1 MTARVA
7 AACLCSIL
15 LASAAARA
23 APAPAEAGLSATAQL
38 GRQIFFDSSL
48 SESGQL
54 SCASCHSPAAAYAS
68 PDGGFA
74 PMAGAR
80 LNQPP
85 LRTVPSL
92 RYLDHTPRFTRHYYL
107 DHGEEREDEG
117 PAGGFMLDGR
127 ADSLHTQ
134 ALLPWLDATEM
145 GNPSIEA
152 LSARLQRAP
161 YAQRLQ
167 QLFGATV
174 LDDPR
179 QAVAGAALALERFEL
194 EDPSFHPYSSRYDQF
209 LAGQETLTQQELRGL
224 KLFVDPLKGNCA
236 ECHPNTAGPGGRG
249 PDFTDYA
256 YRALGVPR
264 NPEIAANADRNFH
277 DLGVCGPRRVDLR
290 AETQYCGYFKT
301 PTLRNVARRTR
312 FFHNGRFRTLEQ
324 VLQFYAERDTSPQ
337 LWYPTVRGRVSK
349 YDDLPRRYRDRV
361 DVSDPPFNRRR
372 GDAPAL
378 SGPEIEDLVAFLRTL
393 DDAGQ

>member
-1 MTARVA
+1 
-7 AACLCSIL
+7 
-15 LASAAARA
+15 
-23 APAPAEAGLSATAQL
+23 
-38 GRQIFFDSSL
+38 
-48 SESGQL
+48 
-54 SCASCHSPAAAYAS
+54 
-68 PDGGFA
+68 
-74 PMAGAR
+74 
-80 LNQPP
+80 
-85 LRTVPSL
+85 
-92 RYLDHTPRFTRHYYL
+92 
-107 DHGEEREDEG
+107 
-117 PAGGFMLDGR
+117 MLDGR

-264 NPEIAANADRNFH
+264 NPEIAANADPNFH